1 MSYDRRMLHSK
12 SMSRWVIVSLTSGM
26 AAVLACGP
34 FFPEDALD
42 KPSGILQPPVFHFRS
57 ELNRLPLP
65 EKISS
70 HPVGTPAYTLDLEM
84 VEMAEIVLP
93 LMPDTAARDSWLE
106 RYRSLRR
113 AMIGSGDASKQQMVP
128 SDKAATLPWS
138 KARQDLTDIIAPLPQ
153 DLRLYLEGAAAWL
166 DGREAAAE
174 NPAQKAR
181 ESWQQLLALPAD
193 QRPWRSTWA
202 AWMLFRTAPHDEQG
216 RWLSETRKL
225 RTAGFKDALHLG
237 IEAAYILGRSNSDY
251 AERAEVSAAEW
262 KRMAMLRAILGLN
275 DSADKLRYDR
285 HRHTAWTEDLAR
297 DVVADPFLRSVQMLN
312 IIEKAQDQLGW
323 QHGHHGKDSLS
334 DDLAPW
340 LTSLEQAGITNQQEA
355 VLLAWMYYNAAK
367 FDQAR
372 RWLALA
378 PADNVN
384 ALSLRGKLAAMRGH
398 RREAEQ
404 HLTHLASLL
413 PDSTD
418 ESRVR
423 REAGLLDGAGSLT
436 PRNYDQIRRHH
447 FLADCGVAQVA
458 RNDFA
463 GALRTFLRSDYW
475 NDSAYIAERLLSV
488 EELLSLSRAG
498 KLPPLQKPPTP
509 PPARDAVADEEY
521 YPSLHWNLP
530 SGMSHFTY
538 LVSRRLIREGHYKDA
553 ARLLPEAL
561 AKATDR
567 FAEAMRRGRNSRLSR
582 EQRAEALWTA
592 AQIERKLG
600 MELFGFETAPDHSFC
615 GGEFELE
622 NFARLRAQDL
632 WTPWWESLDGDQV
645 LRLRPVLPATPDEL
659 WRARHYA
666 PRVEKRFHYR
676 YVAAELAWKA
686 AALMPDDSEETARVL
701 GIAGGWLKSRDPK
714 AADRFYQA
722 LVRRNPSVPLAQKAA
737 KKRWF
742 PNIEWN
748 FDPVPVQVSVR

>member
-42 KPSGILQPPVFHFRS
+42 KPSGILQPPVFHFQS

-70 HPVGTPAYTLDLEM
+70 HAVGTPAYTLDLEM
-84 VEMAEIVLP
+84 AEMAEIVLP
-93 LMPDTAARDSWLE
+93 LMPDKPAREAWLE

-113 AMIGSGDASKQQMVP
+113 AMIGSGDDSKQRMVQA
-128 SDKAATLPWS
+128 DKAATLPWS

-153 DLRLYLEGAAAWL
+153 DVRLYLEGAAAWL

-174 NPAQKAR
+174 NPAHKAR

-237 IEAAYILGRSNSDY
+237 IEAAYILGRSTSDY
-251 AERAEVSAAEW
+251 AERTEVSAAEW

-275 DSADKLRYDR
+275 DAVDKLRYDR
-285 HRHTAWTEDLAR
+285 SKHTAWTEDLAR
-297 DVVADPFLRSVQMLN
+297 EVVADPFLRSVQMLN
-312 IIEKAQDQLGW
+312 IIEMAQDQLGW
-323 QHGHHGKDSLS
+323 QHGHHGKDALS
-334 DDLAPW
+334 DDLTPW

-378 PADNVN
+378 PSDNVN
-384 ALSLRGKLAAMRGH
+384 ALSLRGKLAAMRGQ

-423 REAGLLDGAGSLT
+423 REAGQLDGVGSLT

-463 GALRTFLRSDYW
+463 GALHTFLRTDYW
-475 NDSAYIAERLLSV
+475 NDAAYIAERLLSV

-498 KLPPLQKPPTP
+498 KLPPLQKPQTPPTP
-509 PPARDAVADEEY
+509 AASEEI

-530 SGMSHFTY
+530 PGMSHFTY
-538 LVSRRLIREGHYKDA
+538 LVSRRLVREGHYKDA
-553 ARLLPEAL
+553 ARLLPDDL
-561 AKATDR
+561 ARAAER
-567 FAEAMRRGRNSRLSR
+567 YAEAMRQGKNPRLPKQ
-582 EQRAEALWTA
+582 ERAEALWTA
-592 AQIERKLG
+592 AQIERRLG
-600 MELFGFETAPDHSFC
+600 MELFGYETFPDHSHC
-615 GGEFELE
+615 GGEYELE
-622 NFARLRAQDL
+622 NFARLRAQKT
-632 WTPWWESLDGDQV
+632 WSPWWQEPTDDLAMK
-645 LRLRPVLPATPDEL
+645 LRPVLPATADEL
-659 WRARHYA
+659 WRTRHYA
-666 PRVEKRFHYR
+666 PKVEKRFHYR
-676 YVAAELAWKA
+676 YTAAALAWKA
-686 AALMPDDSEETARVL
+686 AALMPDDHEQTARVL
-701 GIAGGWLKSRDPK
+701 GIAGGWLKARDPK

-722 LVRRNPSVPLAQKAA
+722 LVRRNPTVPMAQEAV

-742 PNIEWN
+742 PTIPWN
-748 FDPVPVQVSVR
+748 FDPKTMEVSSR